1 LDRNA
6 HISALLTP
14 NILILLAMMA
24 GTVAAVVS
32 HSMIFLAA
40 GPVALVAWIGLQD
53 IRRIYFLLLA
63 TIPFSAEIDLTASL
77 GSDLPDEPLMWF
89 MTVLM
94 ALHFLLY
101 RDRFQ
106 GRRMDAAILLSLLFH
121 LVWIAFSSLLS
132 KHVLLS
138 FKFLA
143 AKLWYVTAF
152 VLGTWYCLRD
162 RRDVLRALKVLG
174 ISMFCSLCF
183 VLMKHAWL
191 GFAFDS
197 ANRSVE
203 PLYRN
208 HVNYGALVVTTLVI
222 PVGAWFLHPSQ
233 RRWLRWVIAI
243 WLMALFFTYSRGAW
257 VAALIG
263 VMSVVALRRR
273 IFHWLA
279 AAAVAMVVGAAIY
292 FLQDD
297 RYLEYS
303 PNYERTI
310 WHSDLGQHMQATY
323 KMTDISSMERFYRW
337 IAAVRM
343 LEGNTLYGY
352 GPNSFYHEYRPFTVR
367 SFQTYVSD
375 NPERSTV
382 HNYFLLILVEQ
393 GIPGLLVFCLLLYV
407 LLSAAH
413 RQYHAADDP
422 FDRAIAA
429 GILAVLSMIIIL
441 NMLSDLIETD
451 KVGSIFFICI
461 GLLLRRKPAH

>member
-1 LDRNA
+1 MKPNA
-6 HISALLTP
+6 
-14 NILILLAMMA
+14 LILLAMVA
-24 GTVAAVVS
+24 GTALSVVS
-32 HSMIFLAA
+32 HNLVFLAV
-40 GPVALVAWIGLQD
+40 GPVALILWIGLMD
-53 IRRIYFLLLA
+53 IRHIYFLLLA
-63 TIPFSAEIDLTASL
+63 TIPFSAEIDLTATL
-77 GSDLPDEPLMWF
+77 GTDLPDEPLMWF
-89 MTVLM
+89 MTILLT
-94 ALHFLLY
+94 LHFLLY
-101 RDRFQ
+101 RDRFI
-106 GRRMDAAILLSLLFH
+106 GRPMDAAILLPLLFH

-143 AKLWYVTAF
+143 AKIWYVTAF
-152 VLGTWYCLRD
+152 MLGTWYCLRD
-162 RRDVLRALKVLG
+162 RRDVLRALKILG
-174 ISMFCSLCF
+174 ISMFLSICI
-183 VLMKHAWL
+183 VLMKHASL

-208 HVNYGALVVTTLVI
+208 HVNYGALLVATLVI
-222 PVGAWFLHPSQ
+222 PVGAWFLFPAY
-233 RRWLRWVIAI
+233 RKKLRWVIGI
-243 WLMALFFTYSRGAW
+243 WLAALFFTYSRGAW

-263 VMSVVALRRR
+263 VLAVVSVHRR

-279 AAAVAMVVGAAIY
+279 GAAVAIVLGAAVY

-382 HNYFLLILVEQ
+382 HNYFLLVLVEQ
-393 GIPGLLVFCLLLYV
+393 GIPGLLIFIFILYMLLQTAY
-407 LLSAAH
+407 
-413 RQYHAADDP
+413 RRYHAANDKTDKVI
-422 FDRAIAA
+422 FA
-429 GILAVLSMIIIL
+429 GILSVLCMIVFL

-451 KVGSIFFICI
+451 KVGSVFFICA
-461 GLLLRRKPAH
+461 GLLLQRKPVH

>member
-1 LDRNA
+1 MR
-6 HISALLTP
+6 P
-14 NILILLAMMA
+14 NVLILLAMVA
-24 GTVAAVVS
+24 GSILSVVS
-32 HSMIFLAA
+32 HNLVFLAA
-40 GPVALVAWIGLQD
+40 GPVALVLWIGLMD
-53 IRRIYFLLLA
+53 IRHIYFLLLA
-63 TIPFSAEIDLTASL
+63 TIPFSAEIDLTVTL
-77 GSDLPDEPLMWF
+77 GTDLPDEPLMWF
-89 MTVLM
+89 MTILLAM
-94 ALHFLLY
+94 HFLLY
-101 RDRFQ
+101 RDRFMQ
-106 GRRMDAAILLSLLFH
+106 RRMDVAVLLPFLFH

-132 KHVLLS
+132 THELLS

-143 AKLWYVTAF
+143 AKIWYVSAF
-152 VLGTWYCLRD
+152 MLGTWYCLRD
-162 RRDVLRALKVLG
+162 RRDVLRALKILG
-174 ISMFCSLCF
+174 ASMFVSLCI
-183 VLMKHAWL
+183 VLVKHASL

-208 HVNYGALVVTTLVI
+208 HVNYGALLVTTLAI
-222 PVGAWFLHPSQ
+222 PVGAWFLFPTQ
-233 RRWLRWVIAI
+233 RKKLRWIIGI
-243 WLMALFFTYSRGAW
+243 WLAALFFTYSRGAW

-263 VMSVVALRRR
+263 VLAVVSLQRR

-279 AAAVAMVVGAAIY
+279 GAAVAIVLGAAVY

-382 HNYFLLILVEQ
+382 HNYFLLVLVEQ
-393 GIPGLLVFCLLLYV
+393 GIPGLLIFIFILFMLLQTAY
-407 LLSAAH
+407 
-413 RQYHAADDP
+413 RRYHEAEDKTDKVI
-422 FDRAIAA
+422 FA
-429 GILAVLSMIIIL
+429 GILSVLCMVVFL

-451 KVGSIFFICI
+451 KVGSIFFICA
-461 GLLLRRKPAH
+461 GFLLQRKSD

>member
-1 LDRNA
+1 MNRTA

-14 NILILLAMMA
+14 NVLILLAMMA
-24 GTVAAVVS
+24 GTVASVFS
-32 HSMIFLAA
+32 HRLIFLAA

-53 IRRIYFLLLA
+53 IRRIYYLLLA
-63 TIPFSAEIDLTASL
+63 TIPFSAEIDLTATL
-77 GSDLPDEPLMWF
+77 GTDLPDEPLMWF

-101 RDRFQ
+101 RDRFDW
-106 GRRMDAAILLSLLFH
+106 RRMDAAILLPLLFH

-143 AKLWYVTAF
+143 AKIWYVTAF

-162 RRDVLRALKVLG
+162 RRDVLRALKILAV
-174 ISMFCSLCF
+174 SMFLSLCI
-183 VLMKHAWL
+183 VLLKHASL

-203 PLYRN
+203 PLFRN
-208 HVNYGALVVTTLVI
+208 HVNYGALLVTTMAI
-222 PVGAWFLHPSQ
+222 PAGAWYLFPEQ
-233 RRWLRWVIAI
+233 RKKLRWILGI
-243 WLMALFFTYSRGAW
+243 WLVALFFTYSRGAW
-257 VAALIG
+257 MAALIG
-263 VMSVVALRRR
+263 ILTVVALRQR

-279 AAAVAMVVGAAIY
+279 GAAVALVLGAAIY

-393 GIPGLLVFCLLLYV
+393 GIPGLLIFCLLLYV
-407 LLSAAH
+407 LLSTAQRH
-413 RQYHAADDP
+413 FHAAGDP
-422 FDRAIAA
+422 VDRAIAA
-429 GILAVLSMIIIL
+429 GILALLSMIIFL

-451 KVGSIFFICI
+451 KVGSIFFICV
-461 GLLLRRKPAH
+461 GLLLHRKPAH

>member
-1 LDRNA
+1 MKPNA
-6 HISALLTP
+6 
-14 NILILLAMMA
+14 LILLAMVA
-24 GTVAAVVS
+24 GTALSVVS
-32 HSMIFLAA
+32 QNLVFLAA
-40 GPVALVAWIGLQD
+40 GPVALILWIGLMD
-53 IRRIYFLLLA
+53 IRHIYFLLLA
-63 TIPFSAEIDLTASL
+63 TIPFSAEIDLTATL
-77 GSDLPDEPLMWF
+77 GTDLPDEPLMWF
-89 MTVLM
+89 MTILLT
-94 ALHFLLY
+94 LHFLLY
-101 RDRFQ
+101 RDRFI
-106 GRRMDAAILLSLLFH
+106 GRPMDAAILLPLLFH

-132 KHVLLS
+132 THVLLS

-143 AKLWYVTAF
+143 AKIWYVTAF
-152 VLGTWYCLRD
+152 MLGTWYCLRD
-162 RRDVLRALKVLG
+162 RRDVLRALKILG
-174 ISMFCSLCF
+174 ISMFLSICI
-183 VLMKHAWL
+183 VLVKHASL

-208 HVNYGALVVTTLVI
+208 HVNYGALLVATLVI
-222 PVGAWFLHPSQ
+222 PVGAWFLFPAY
-233 RRWLRWVIAI
+233 RKKLRWVIGI
-243 WLMALFFTYSRGAW
+243 WLAALFFTYSRGAW

-263 VMSVVALRRR
+263 VLAVVSLHRR

-279 AAAVAMVVGAAIY
+279 GAAVALVLGAAVY
-292 FLQDD
+292 FLHDD

-382 HNYFLLILVEQ
+382 HNYFLLVLVEQ
-393 GIPGLLVFCLLLYV
+393 GIPGLLIFIFILYMLLQTAY
-407 LLSAAH
+407 
-413 RQYHAADDP
+413 RRYHAANDKTDKVI
-422 FDRAIAA
+422 FA
-429 GILAVLSMIIIL
+429 GILSVLCMIVFL

-451 KVGSIFFICI
+451 KVGSVFFICA
-461 GLLLRRKPAH
+461 GLLLQRKPVH

>member
-1 LDRNA
+1 
-6 HISALLTP
+6 
-14 NILILLAMMA
+14 
-24 GTVAAVVS
+24 
-32 HSMIFLAA
+32 
-40 GPVALVAWIGLQD
+40 
-53 IRRIYFLLLA
+53 
-63 TIPFSAEIDLTASL
+63 
-77 GSDLPDEPLMWF
+77 
-89 MTVLM
+89 
-94 ALHFLLY
+94 
-101 RDRFQ
+101 
-106 GRRMDAAILLSLLFH
+106 
-121 LVWIAFSSLLS
+121 
-132 KHVLLS
+132 
-138 FKFLA
+138 
-143 AKLWYVTAF
+143 
-152 VLGTWYCLRD
+152 
-162 RRDVLRALKVLG
+162 
-174 ISMFCSLCF
+174 
-183 VLMKHAWL
+183 
-191 GFAFDS
+191 
-197 ANRSVE
+197 
-203 PLYRN
+203 LYRN
-208 HVNYGALVVTTLVI
+208 HVNYGALLVMTLAI
-222 PVGAWFLHPSQ
+222 PVGAWFLHPAQ

-263 VMSVVALRRR
+263 ALSVVALRRR

-292 FLQDD
+292 FLQND

-393 GIPGLLVFCLLLYV
+393 GIPGLLIFCLLIFI
-407 LLSAAH
+407 LLRAAH
-413 RQYHAADDP
+413 DQYHAEADP
-422 FDRAIAA
+422 VDRVVAA

>member
-1 LDRNA
+1 LTRTA
-6 HISALLTP
+6 HISVLLTP
-14 NILILLAMMA
+14 NILILLASMA
-24 GTVAAVVS
+24 GTVAAVMT
-32 HSMIFLAA
+32 HSLIFLAA
-40 GPVALVAWIGLQD
+40 GPVALVAWVGLQD

-63 TIPFSAEIDLTASL
+63 TIPFSAEIDLTATL
-77 GSDLPDEPLMWF
+77 GTDLPDEPLMWF
-89 MTVLM
+89 MTILM

-106 GRRMDAAILLSLLFH
+106 GRRLDPAILLPLLFH
-121 LVWIAFSSLLS
+121 LIWIAFSSLLS
-132 KHVLLS
+132 KHVVLS

-143 AKLWYVTAF
+143 AKIWYVTAF

-162 RRDVLRALKVLG
+162 RQDILRALKILAG
-174 ISMFCSLCF
+174 SMFLSLCL
-183 VLMKHAWL
+183 VLMKHASL

-203 PLYRN
+203 PLFRN
-208 HVNYGALVVTTLVI
+208 HVNYGALLVTTMVI
-222 PVGAWFLHPSQ
+222 PVGAWFLFPAQ
-233 RRWLRWVIAI
+233 RKKLRWIIGI
-243 WLMALFFTYSRGAW
+243 WLAALFFTYSRGAW
-257 VAALIG
+257 VAAVIG
-263 VMSVVALRRR
+263 VLAVISLQRR

-279 AAAVAMVVGAAIY
+279 GAAVAIVLGAAVY

-382 HNYFLLILVEQ
+382 HNYFLLVLVEQ
-393 GIPGLLVFCLLLYV
+393 GIPGLLIFIFILFMLLQ
-407 LLSAAH
+407 SAY
-413 RQYHAADDP
+413 RRYHAADDETDKVI
-422 FDRAIAA
+422 FA
-429 GILAVLSMIIIL
+429 GIMSVLCMIVFL

-451 KVGSIFFICI
+451 KVGSIFFICV
-461 GLLLRRKPAH
+461 GLLLQRKHAL